1 MKTQNKLLIATLTA
15 TVFAGSAYAGGHNA
29 GRHTYRDSAK
39 VIDVT
44 PIYRQIEVSTPREE
58 CWQEQV
64 TYEAPAGR
72 SSATPVI
79 LGSIIGGVIGNQI
92 GDGRGRKIATV
103 AGTLLGASIGA
114 DNAHANTRYAPTTA
128 TEQLPRGA
136 GELHGTTHD
145 WLSGQST
152 AIAVKSSRPAWIAI
166 RATVSRWRSRSLRSS
181 EYAGFPPCAWVA
193 VSCPKACGGH
203 DRRPRATVGDPY
215 VEIST

>member
-128 TEQLPRGA
+128 TEQRCRVVQESYTEQRTIGYRVKYRYRGEIFETRMDRDP
-136 GELHGTTHD
+136 GD
-145 WLSGQST
+145 R
-152 AIAVKSSRPAWIAI
+152 IP
-166 RATVSRWRSRSLRSS
+166 
-181 EYAGFPPCAWVA
+181 VA
-193 VSCPKACGGH
+193 V
-203 DRRPRATVGDPY
+203 TVTP
-215 VEIST
+215 VF